1 MQQFAAAGRRCYFA
15 SLRILYLDHNDLS
28 GPLPTELLNLSSL
41 VVLSL
46 GGNDLSGPIPAE
58 LANLELLA
66 LSLGGNDLL
75 GPRPDGLRYIPA
87 FVSPDGTGVLRT
99 RLDHCQNS

>member
-1 MQQFAAAGRRCYFA
+1 MKEPDHQAEVARLFAIERVPMVHLA
-15 SLRILYLDHNDLS
+15 
-28 GPLPTELLNLSSL
+28 TLLVGS
-41 VVLSL
+41 VAV
-46 GGNDLSGPIPAE
+46 AE
-58 LANLELLA
+58 A

-87 FVSPDGTGVLRT
+87 FVSPDGTGVLRI